1 MALGIV
7 HVFWILLSSR

>member
-7 HVFWILLSSR
+7 